1 MIRRPPR
8 STQSRSSAA
17 SDVYKRQVGEA
28 TPDVAHHIVEI
39 VALDLVQREVRA
51 RWIAWP
57 DLLLRDLV
65 PRPGLEPRQGDQLRH
80 VQLVVP
86 AVELDLTAL
95 GRRRVHDENTSGH
108 DSSTP
113 CGVRPDR
120 LDRRGRVRR
129 ARLRQLAV
137 QADPPVLLGGSWAIP
152 VPRVPP
158 DRDVLD
164 NITKCTSRRRH
175 VPGAIHGAMRQD
187 CLLYT
192 SPSPRDGL

>member
-28 TPDVAHHIVEI
+28 TPDAAHHIVEI

-80 VQLVVP
+80 VHLVVP

-108 DSSTP
+108 DSSAS
-113 CGVRPDR
+113 CDLRPDR
-120 LDRRGRVRR
+120 LDRRGRLRM
-129 ARLRQLAV
+129 ARPRQLAV
-137 QADPPVLLGGSWAIP
+137 QADPLFSLVRAGRSPYRALPRIGTSWTTLRNVL
-152 VPRVPP
+152 RE
-158 DRDVLD
+158 
-164 NITKCTSRRRH
+164 
-175 VPGAIHGAMRQD
+175 GATCQRPYAA
-187 CLLYT
+187 
-192 SPSPRDGL
+192 P